1 MLKYWLWL
9 ASRRNLSPREQ
20 LAVLRHFGTPEAA
33 YCAEKSALSEVE
45 GLRSTASLED
55 KSLMEPEEILNECY
69 RKQISILTY
78 QDAAYPDRLRS
89 IDDPPMV
96 LYYQGTVPAI
106 DTEPV
111 IAVVGTRKASAYG
124 LVQAKQLGYQLGRMG
139 AVVVSGGADGIDT
152 MAMKGAL
159 TAGAP
164 VIGVLGCGVDVVY
177 PAANRSLFEDVRTRG
192 WLVSEYPPGTAAI
205 GAHFPVRNRIL
216 SALSLGV
223 LVVEAPEKSGALI
236 TARRALEQGRDVFA
250 LPANVDSA
258 TCAGNLRLL
267 REGAIV
273 AADGWDVLKEYVHL
287 FPVAG
292 RTPPKDDPHDAQP
305 RRGAA

>member
-139 AVVVSGGADGIDT
+139 AIVVSGGADGIDT

-216 SALSLGV
+216 SALSLLSSRPEIRARVRSSRRGGRSNRAGTF
-223 LVVEAPEKSGALI
+223 LHSRPMWTARPAPETSGSCGRARSLRR
-236 TARRALEQGRDVFA
+236 TAGTF
-250 LPANVDSA
+250 
-258 TCAGNLRLL
+258 
-267 REGAIV
+267 
-273 AADGWDVLKEYVHL
+273 
-287 FPVAG
+287 
-292 RTPPKDDPHDAQP
+292 
-305 RRGAA
+305 